1 MESVKNLIKGII
13 IFVVGGAIMFEAL
26 ILIALISIKNDEEKK
41 QEEPRIRFNIYSV
54 TMQEIPVTDENKAVF
69 SYYDESEFKGKI
81 ILELEVNIDN
91 AGEVDINP
99 YYDLSYFTIK
109 DAEEYFI
116 QSQYVGYYKNDE
128 YSNYG
133 RLTKIPAGKS
143 GIVTYYLLVDE
154 DKYIDELHIHTGY
167 DEGKYIE
174 VVF

>member
-69 SYYDESEFKGKI
+69 RYCDDSEFEGKI

-128 YSNYG
+128 NSNYG
-133 RLTKIPAGKS
+133 HKTKIPTGKS